1 VFLWAIRITA
11 TEELALQHLKEG
23 ESALLGWT
31 QLDYSNPS
39 HNVVSPS
46 VLKIIKH
53 IGGGRKLSG
62 VENFKRTRINAGGY
76 SRNRRGS

>member
-1 VFLWAIRITA
+1 MNLPLLCHLILIKQHVTSYYKLFTYKPVLWAIRITV
-11 TEELALQHLKEG
+11 TEELALQHLREG

-46 VLKIIKH
+46 ALKIIKH
-53 IGGGRKLSG
+53 IG
-62 VENFKRTRINAGGY
+62 
-76 SRNRRGS
+76 